1 MMLAMKKALRPMRV
15 VTYRRYGIPA
25 VILEGKWL
33 TEKYRLSIGDLV
45 DIDYQPKEIRFKKNT
60 LLSKERQK
68 RLKEKE
74 EFRQRRI
81 QESAHD
87 IITNQ
92 NENAGSRSIEVG
104 EG

>member
-1 MMLAMKKALRPMRV
+1 MLAMKKVPRPTRV

-45 DIDYQPKEIRFKKNT
+45 DIDYQPKEIRFQKNV

-68 RLKEKE
+68 RLKERE
-74 EFRQRRI
+74 ELRKQRISELSDLPHDYQTRN
-81 QESAHD
+81 QEAS
-87 IITNQ
+87 Q
-92 NENAGSRSIEVG
+92 G
-104 EG
+104 

>member
-1 MMLAMKKALRPMRV
+1 MRV

-45 DIDYQPKEIRFKKNT
+45 DIDYQPKEIRFKKN
-60 LLSKERQK
+60 LPLSKERQK
-68 RLKEKE
+68 RLKERE
-74 EFRQRRI
+74 EIRKQRI
-81 QESAHD
+81 QENLND
-87 IITNQ
+87 ETRTN
-92 NENAGSRSIEVG
+92 ESPLKRSSKVS

>member
-1 MMLAMKKALRPMRV
+1 MKKTLRPTRV

-45 DIDYQPKEIRFKKNT
+45 DITYQPKEIVLKKNT
-60 LLSKERQK
+60 SLSRERQK
-68 RLKEKE
+68 RLKERE
-74 EFRQRRI
+74 AIRQQAI
-81 QESAHD
+81 QKLRDGNTSSIPSA
-87 IITNQ
+87 I
-92 NENAGSRSIEVG
+92 ERSAEGS

>member
-1 MMLAMKKALRPMRV
+1 MLAMKKVPRPTRV

-45 DIDYQPKEIRFKKNT
+45 DIDYQPKEIRFQKNV

-68 RLKEKE
+68 KLKERE
-74 EFRQRRI
+74 ELRKQRIGELSDLPYDNQTRN
-81 QESAHD
+81 QEAS
-87 IITNQ
+87 Q
-92 NENAGSRSIEVG
+92 G
-104 EG
+104 